1 MNEQGLLIIPRLRVQ
16 NANCI
21 SSPMTW
27 GFPAMTAFT
36 GLMVALE
43 RKVHE
48 HTGLEFLS
56 VGVICHHFAAQV
68 TTGGYTRTFCLTRN
82 PVDKDGSTAAIVEE
96 GRAHLEIT
104 LVFGV
109 AGSGMAASEE
119 QRQQAARHCADVLAT
134 LRIAGG
140 SVLPAEPGTP
150 GYYQQPTLK
159 SLSDNPDLR
168 ASEFR
173 SLRRQWLPGFALV
186 CRDDL
191 LTERLHELRQ
201 SQPQASRLDAWL
213 DLSRLH
219 IRPHPAT
226 EQTQAP
232 ATLEI
237 TLVFGV
243 AGSGMAASEEQRQQ
257 AARHCADVLAT
268 LRIAGGSV
276 LPAEPGT
283 PGYYQQPT
291 LKSLS
296 DNPDLRAS
304 EFRSLRRQWLP
315 GFALVCRDDLLTE
328 RLHELRQSQPQAS
341 RLDAWLDLSRL
352 HIRPHPA
359 TEQTQAPATPATDK
373 VEWEASRPPGW
384 LVPIPVGF
392 GALSPL
398 HQPGEVAHARDMT
411 VPFRFVESLYSI
423 GQWLSPH
430 RLQSPEQLLWYSTH
444 DDSSGLYRCQNDYS
458 PSHITDFA

>member
-27 GFPAMTAFT
+27 GFPAITAFT

-159 SLSDNPDLR
+159 SLSDNPDQR

-191 LTERLHELRQ
+191 LSARLHELQQ
-201 SQPQASRLDAWL
+201 SQPEASRIDAWL

-219 IRPHPAT
+219 IRP
-226 EQTQAP
+226 
-232 ATLEI
+232 
-237 TLVFGV
+237 
-243 AGSGMAASEEQRQQ
+243 R
-257 AARHCADVLAT
+257 
-268 LRIAGGSV
+268 
-276 LPAEPGT
+276 
-283 PGYYQQPT
+283 
-291 LKSLS
+291 
-296 DNPDLRAS
+296 
-304 EFRSLRRQWLP
+304 
-315 GFALVCRDDLLTE
+315 
-328 RLHELRQSQPQAS
+328 
-341 RLDAWLDLSRL
+341 
-352 HIRPHPA
+352 PA